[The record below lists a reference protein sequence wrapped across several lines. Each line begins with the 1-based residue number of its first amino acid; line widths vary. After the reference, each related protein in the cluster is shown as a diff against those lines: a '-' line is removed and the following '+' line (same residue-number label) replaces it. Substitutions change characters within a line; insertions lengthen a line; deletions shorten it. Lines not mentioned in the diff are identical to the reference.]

1 MSEELAASIGDVLAE
16 NARLKVYLAQVT
28 ERALAAEAELKR
40 ERDGATMAGVLH
52 AMILELNAAKQ
63 DAVAWRQAT
72 ERLERQRDK
81 TAAVNREL
89 NAQLMEAARRYIQ
102 PWLAMLKDADDT
114 ANQLVSIAL
123 AHHANHQATLD
134 TARRLVAAWRA
145 ERARSQA
152 LADALQGLLDE
163 PYGCPLCDA
172 GRVLNP
178 AKGHWPDCP
187 YEIARVVLAE
197 LREA

>member
-1 MSEELAASIGDVLAE
+1 MSRDLWRAV
-16 NARLKVYLAQVT
+16 AQQRERT
-28 ERALAAEAELKR
+28 RALAE
-40 ERDGATMAGVLH
+40 
-52 AMILELNAAKQ
+52 Q
-63 DAVAWRQAT
+63 DAVAWRQAA
-72 ERLERQRDK
+72 ERLERRCEQ

-89 NAQLMEAARRYIQ
+89 NAQLMEAERRHIR

-152 LADALQGLLDE
+152 LEDALRGLLDE

-187 YEIARVVLAE
+187 YEIARALVGE
-197 LREA
+197 